1 MSFIFEFTGFPELHY
16 CRFMKFYFPLM
27 MAAIVLTSGCAAIH
41 TEHRVISGGEAI
53 DIEVVRMWPWDF
65 NPGNLMDPASNEFV
79 EVPHSVGIETA
90 LPPGKGVQYSFALKW
105 KDADS
110 PTSVIVEDVTDA
122 EAVVLV
128 NDAAPH
134 LTNTPWAG
142 SYATIFRAPRNT
154 PRCYWVGV
162 SPVLQLWDPNLG
174 WLQTKQDTVRIYRF
188 NVTTASGNSFQL
200 YQAKNYCSGY
210 LSDIQKFNPTSPAP

>member
-1 MSFIFEFTGFPELHY
+1 
-16 CRFMKFYFPLM
+16 MKFLFPLM
-27 MAAIVLTSGCAAIH
+27 MAAIVLTSGCAATH
-41 TEHRVISGGEAI
+41 NEHHVISGGEAI
-53 DIEVVRMWPWDF
+53 NIEVERMHPRIF
-65 NPGNLMDPASNEFV
+65 SPGNLMYPASNEFV

-105 KDADS
+105 KNADS

-122 EAVVLV
+122 DAVVLV
-128 NDAAPH
+128 NDATPQ

-142 SYATIFRAPRNT
+142 SYATIFRAQRNA
-154 PRCYWVGV
+154 PHCYWVGV
-162 SPVLQLWDPNLG
+162 SPVLPLSDPHLG